1 MITKDNF
8 IKVLDKLGFTKSQAP
23 HIMTKT
29 YGDFNCTLK
38 VDLLKNEPIYP
49 DDIKSEG
56 DFTKNFKQP
65 ESYVVFVCI
74 AKLLKM
80 GYRPEHIV
88 IEKTWTLGHSQK
100 SGRADI
106 SVFDETGEHLL
117 LIIECKQA
125 GPKYQKARKDLFENI
140 EGKQLFSYKAQA

>member
-8 IKVLDKLGFTKSQAP
+8 IKVLDKLGFAKSQSP

-49 DDIKSEG
+49 DEIKSDG

-65 ESYVVFVCI
+65 ESYVVFVCVV
-74 AKLLKM
+74 
-80 GYRPEHIV
+80 Y
-88 IEKTWTLGHSQK
+88 
-100 SGRADI
+100 
-106 SVFDETGEHLL
+106 
-117 LIIECKQA
+117 C
-125 GPKYQKARKDLFENI
+125 LF
-140 EGKQLFSYKAQA
+140 L